1 MTRVATLMDDD
12 IWRPHLF
19 PLNGQRQ
26 NGVGYGNIIG
36 AWGSDIRIGQS
47 NTNIINSK
55 LVKYSF

>member
-1 MTRVATLMDDD
+1 MTRAITLMDGD

-26 NGVGYGNIIG
+26 NGVGYSNIIG
-36 AWGSDIRIGQS
+36 AWGSDIRTGQS

-55 LVKYSF
+55 LVK